1 MQQLKTIKLRSARI
15 SFSKKYQVLEKELDE
30 ITDLSDT
37 QKSLLQSSL
46 DSLKNKVEEIIEYR
60 TKGALLWPR
69 TWWYNEGEKNTKYFL
84 NLEKRHYRQG
94 EKWKWFATTDKEIL
108 SECESF
114 FKDLY
119 SSKMRTGSIL
129 PETDFF
135 FSENNTVLSN
145 KERNSIEGLLTDL
158 ECRSA
163 LKDMEPDKSPG
174 TDGLPSEF

>member
-69 TWWYNEGEKNTKYFL
+69 T
-84 NLEKRHYRQG
+84 
-94 EKWKWFATTDKEIL
+94 
-108 SECESF
+108 
-114 FKDLY
+114 
-119 SSKMRTGSIL
+119 
-129 PETDFF
+129 
-135 FSENNTVLSN
+135 
-145 KERNSIEGLLTDL
+145 
-158 ECRSA
+158 
-163 LKDMEPDKSPG
+163 
-174 TDGLPSEF
+174 